1 MAFVLGITGGI
12 ATGKSTVLE
21 MFRALGAQ
29 SLSADDLARDV
40 LARGAAAYD
49 EAVARF
55 GERIVASDGQ
65 IDRAALGDI
74 VFRDADARRDLNAI
88 THPRIIALLDKQ
100 IGDFRR
106 KAGSRKEVL
115 AVEIPLLIECNLEGL
130 VDEVLLVAAEQG
142 TQMNRLTSVGNL
154 SKEQALSRIQ
164 AQMSV
169 HDKLERSDRVI
180 WNDDNIDSLEDSVR
194 RIWEDILLL

>member
-21 MFRALGAQ
+21 MFRSLGAQ

-40 LARGAAAYD
+40 LARGAPAYD

-164 AQMSV
+164 AQMSM